1 MLKIFKE
8 HMNNMCVLD
17 DFDFYEKRQNLMQ
30 ETRTKQQ
37 LLRKQASLL
46 FLKRFLTPSLLTDG
60 SVSGVVGWEN
70 FSCPCGG

>member
-30 ETRTKQQ
+30 EETRTKQQ

-46 FLKRFLTPSLLTDG
+46 FLKRFDTQPTRQA
-60 SVSGVVGWEN
+60 
-70 FSCPCGG
+70 